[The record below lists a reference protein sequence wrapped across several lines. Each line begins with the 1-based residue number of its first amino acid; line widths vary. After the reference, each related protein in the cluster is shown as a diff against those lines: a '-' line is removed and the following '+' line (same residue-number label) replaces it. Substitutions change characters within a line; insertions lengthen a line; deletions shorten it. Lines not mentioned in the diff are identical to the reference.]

1 LGKKLTRDPSNAADW
16 MVGKTTY
23 DHWTTNPAFFEQQLN
38 NGNLLKSLKKHVN
51 GIKSDFAVID
61 SNGLDNVQL
70 SKLKDLLNSLS
81 PAERAR
87 IIDLRGN
94 LGL

>member
-1 LGKKLTRDPSNAADW
+1 

-23 DHWTTNPAFFEQQLN
+23 DHWTTNPAYFEQQLN

-51 GIKSDFAVID
+51 GIKSDYAVVD
-61 SNGLDNVQL
+61 SLGLNDSQLAKLKELINGLT
-70 SKLKDLLNSLS
+70 

-94 LGL
+94 LGLK